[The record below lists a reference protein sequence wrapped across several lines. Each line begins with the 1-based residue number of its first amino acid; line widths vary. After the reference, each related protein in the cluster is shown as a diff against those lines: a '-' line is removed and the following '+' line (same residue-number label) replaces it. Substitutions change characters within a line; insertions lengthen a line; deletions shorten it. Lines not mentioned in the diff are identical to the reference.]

1 MAARLRDVRFTRH
14 PERTSVG
21 HLACLKSAHEQTR
34 TYSIISLASD
44 QCWGNTVFV
53 DFVAGF
59 YARLFPDVDSSREV
73 TFRAAEEQ
81 ILGKMDDRTRF
92 LDRTMIG
99 GICD

>member
-1 MAARLRDVRFTRH
+1 MLGEHGFRRFRGRLLREV
-14 PERTSVG
+14 
-21 HLACLKSAHEQTR
+21 
-34 TYSIISLASD
+34 I
-44 QCWGNTVFV
+44 
-53 DFVAGF
+53 
-59 YARLFPDVDSSREV
+59 PDVDSSREV